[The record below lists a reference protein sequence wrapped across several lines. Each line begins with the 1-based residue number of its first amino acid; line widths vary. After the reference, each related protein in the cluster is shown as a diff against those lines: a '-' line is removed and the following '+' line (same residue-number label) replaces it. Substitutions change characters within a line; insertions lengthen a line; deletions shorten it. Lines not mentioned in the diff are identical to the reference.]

1 MGSLKKSFEQR
12 SKPMNRKNL
21 FAYIARPVSAV
32 ITLLIVVSVLALV
45 QGIVIL
51 IVFAC
56 TYEKR
61 MPLQRTSDDPNQRI
75 ADSEKKFL
83 PDGTVHLV
91 APAFKYPF
99 SVEEQYTKSLI
110 YDINDNLLWEGIFK
124 DAPYKYLRLEEPSEI
139 TFGIENMIELKSYDM
154 EFSRVLE
161 VPVDL
166 SKDTEEVW
174 RYDQSAEVFIGYRL
188 RGNPIGYLGR
198 DGYAENPAQ
207 AGPFGK
213 FQRSWCWTEETPLM
227 LWQTDTALFQI
238 DFKKRQVEKLF
249 EIADSKIEYVE
260 LHDWKPVVKS
270 DTKRPGLIY
279 CATADSKRYL
289 ILGEPKEILKIV
301 IPADWQNSDFTLAA
315 TQTNIFLKYSQT
327 NFRPPVSREQSPKK
341 WSQYLSEY
349 SSKPQAQ
356 SVQLYKIDKAGQLE
370 LVSKY
375 DWIKPANLTKAPPR
389 EWKVFYVRKFSPSVY
404 DLAWYLFED
413 ELLKF
418 DTMRDNLMSV
428 CPRIIAFLRPG
439 YSAFNYILSALMV
452 VIALWHGWA
461 RRTSSGKLIL
471 WLIIVGAFNLA
482 GLLTYL
488 ALNHTPVIK
497 CPICGKKRGLE
508 RFNCIRCGS
517 PLPVPQRRPT
527 DLILA
532 T

>member
-1 MGSLKKSFEQR
+1 
-12 SKPMNRKNL
+12 MNRKNL
-21 FAYIARPVSAV
+21 FAYFARPIRTV

-51 IVFAC
+51 IVIAC

-61 MPLQRTSDDPNQRI
+61 MPLEKTSNERNQRI

-124 DAPYKYLRLEEPSEI
+124 DAPYKYLRLENPLET
-139 TFGIENMIELKSYDM
+139 TFVVDNMRELRSFYM

-161 VPVDL
+161 VPADL
-166 SKDTEEVW
+166 YKETKEVW

-188 RGNPIGYLGR
+188 REVLIGYIGS
-198 DGYAENPAQ
+198 DGYAESPAK
-207 AGPFGK
+207 AKPFGR

-227 LWQTDTALFQI
+227 LWQTDTALFQV

-249 EIADSKIEYVE
+249 ESTDSKIEYVG
-260 LHDWKPVVKS
+260 LHNWQPVVKT

-279 CATADSKRYL
+279 CATADGGRYL
-289 ILGEPKEILKIV
+289 ILGEPNEILKMV
-301 IPADWQNSDFTLAA
+301 IPTDWQNSEITLAA

-327 NFRPPVSREQSPKK
+327 NFRPPVSREQSPKQ
-341 WSQYLSEY
+341 WGQYLSEY

-370 LVSKY
+370 MVSKY
-375 DWIKPANLTKAPPR
+375 DWVKPAELTKAKPR
-389 EWKVFYVRKFSPSVY
+389 ERIVFYASEFSPSVY
-404 DLAWYLFED
+404 DLVWYLFE
-413 ELLKF
+413 EEVLKL
-418 DTMRDNLMSV
+418 DDMRDNLMAV
-428 CPRIIAFLRPG
+428 YPRIISFLRPG
-439 YSAFNYILSALMV
+439 YSAINYMLSAFMV

-461 RRTSSGKLIL
+461 RRTSWVKLVS
-471 WLIIVGAFNLA
+471 WLFIVGLFNLA

-508 RFNCIRCGS
+508 SLTCIRCGNS
-517 PLPVPQRRPT
+517 LPIPQPRPT